1 MFLQIISF
9 LSEIDTGFNVL
20 SYLTLRAI
28 LSTLTALLICLFA
41 GHFFIKKITK
51 LQIKQTIRQDGPQT
65 HLIKQGTPTMGGIL
79 ILFSFLVSILIW
91 GDFSSH
97 YLWII
102 IFTSVWFA
110 GVGFFDDFLKIKYKN
125 SEGLSA
131 KAKIIG
137 QSMGA
142 LVVGFWLFYSSSTP
156 EQTQLIAPFF
166 KEVVIPL
173 GLSGFLIISFLTIL
187 GSSNA
192 VNLTDG
198 LDGLAIM
205 PIILVSTT
213 LAIFAYISGNAVF
226 SDYLNFPFI
235 LESGELMIICG
246 ALVGAGIGFLW
257 FNTYPAEVFMGD
269 VGSLFLGAVI
279 AVIAIMVRQELL
291 LLIIGGVFVMEALSV
306 IIQVG
311 SYKLRGKRVF
321 LMAPIHHH
329 FEQKGWSEPK
339 IIVRFWMITLM
350 LVLVGLASLK
360 IR

>member
-1 MFLQIISF
+1 VFLQLISF

-20 SYLTLRAI
+20 NYLTLRAV

-41 GHFFIKKITK
+41 GSFFIRKITK
-51 LQIKQTIRQDGPQT
+51 LQIKQIIRQDGPQT
-65 HLIKQGTPTMGGIL
+65 HLIKQGTPTMGGVL
-79 ILFSFLVSILIW
+79 ILFSFLVSVLIW
-91 GDFSSH
+91 GDFSNH
-97 YLWII
+97 YLWVVV
-102 IFTSVWFA
+102 FTSIWFA
-110 GVGFFDDFLKIKYKN
+110 GIGFYDDFLKIKYKN
-125 SEGLSA
+125 SDGLSA
-131 KAKIIG
+131 KFKIIS
-137 QSMGA
+137 QSVGA
-142 LVVGFWLFYSSSTP
+142 LIVGFWLFNASSVP

-166 KEVVIPL
+166 KEVMIPL
-173 GLSGFLIISFLTIL
+173 GLSGFLIVSLLTIL

-205 PIILVSTT
+205 PIILVSIT
-213 LAIFAYISGNAVF
+213 LAVFAYISGNIVF
-226 SDYLNFPFI
+226 SEYLNFPFI
-235 LESGELMIICG
+235 LGTGELMIICG
-246 ALVGAGIGFLW
+246 ALVGSGIGFLW
-257 FNTYPAEVFMGD
+257 FNTYPAEIFMGD

-291 LLIIGGVFVMEALSV
+291 LLIIGGVFVAEVLSV
-306 IIQVG
+306 IIQVT
-311 SYKLRGKRVF
+311 SFKLRGKRIF

-350 LVLVGLASLK
+350 LVLIGLASLK

>member
-9 LSEIDTGFNVL
+9 LAEIDSGFNVL
-20 SYLTLRAI
+20 NYLTLRAV

-41 GHFFIKKITK
+41 GNFFIKKITK
-51 LQIKQTIRQDGPQT
+51 LQIKQTIRHDGPQT

-91 GDFSSH
+91 GDFSSV
-97 YLWII
+97 YLWVIV
-102 IFTSVWFA
+102 FTSLWFA
-110 GVGFFDDFLKIKYKN
+110 GIGFIDDFLKIKYKN
-125 SEGLSA
+125 SDGLSA
-131 KAKIIG
+131 KAKIIT
-137 QSMGA
+137 QSIGA
-142 LVVGFWLFYSSSTP
+142 LVVGFWLFYSSSMP

-173 GLSGFLIISFLTIL
+173 GLSGFLVISFFTIL
-187 GSSNA
+187 GSTNA

-213 LAIFAYISGNAVF
+213 LAVF
-226 SDYLNFPFI
+226 SYILGNVVFSEYLNFPYIFGV
-235 LESGELMIICG
+235 GELMVICG

-257 FNTYPAEVFMGD
+257 FNTYPAEIFMGD

-291 LLIIGGVFVMEALSV
+291 LLIIGGVFVVEALSV